1 VTEERLHKLWLLASL
16 GSTLAA
22 GGIVLITPQGWGAW
36 PLLGF
41 APGLACLPFSA
52 RYFLRWHSIARDDS
66 TEGTGAQSASSGHG
80 FALVPITLLLALP
93 LILVA
98 VLTLTARE
106 SIAGRFFALV
116 AILVVPSVWIAVRLL
131 FFAWK
136 AGRSIGS

>member
-1 VTEERLHKLWLLASL
+1 
-16 GSTLAA
+16 
-22 GGIVLITPQGWGAW
+22 
-36 PLLGF
+36 
-41 APGLACLPFSA
+41 
-52 RYFLRWHSIARDDS
+52 
-66 TEGTGAQSASSGHG
+66 
-80 FALVPITLLLALP
+80 LVPITLLLALP

-98 VLTLTARE
+98 ILTLTARE